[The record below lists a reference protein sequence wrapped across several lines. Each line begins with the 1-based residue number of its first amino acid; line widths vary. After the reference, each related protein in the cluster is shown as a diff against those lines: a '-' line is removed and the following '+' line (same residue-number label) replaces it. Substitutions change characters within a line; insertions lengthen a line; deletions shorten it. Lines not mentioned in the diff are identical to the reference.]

1 MARRN
6 RVQPDGL
13 RRSRL
18 NPPRLAAVRQ
28 TTSSPPGVEADLGY
42 ANLLTQPTTNTT
54 LARPDPPKAMVWRRL
69 PTMKRTKSPAVAITG
84 QRLTAWIREPP
95 GQDQRRR
102 PPGRE
107 CRQQGPLY
115 QKYWNE
121 KGSFWFNQGHLAC
134 IRNTVHPALPPRRA
148 ERALDL
154 LNFVLADVRYGL
166 GPYGIIYL
174 ISIQGWTEAGIA
186 LAFSFG
192 SIAGLVSQTPIGA
205 MVDRVRAKRALAVGA
220 LLLVAAASLSVPFAP
235 GFWPVAAA
243 GVAGALANSTLG
255 TVVAAISLGVV
266 GPEGFA
272 RRAARNE
279 AFFHGGSAFVNLAV
293 MALAPV
299 LGIMVVFWL
308 LASAA
313 LLSVMAVLAVP
324 ARAIDHD
331 TARGLRADESGR
343 TRNKSLRLTLLEN
356 CGLLAFALC
365 GAFFHMANAS
375 MLALVMQ
382 RAARTDP
389 ENAVVLAA
397 AAMITAQAAMIAT
410 AALAGMRADRWGRRP
425 FFLTA
430 FAALALRGVFYTISD
445 DPLWTVAVQL
455 LDGVGV
461 GVFGALFPVV
471 IADLTR
477 GSGHF
482 NAAQGAV
489 GTIHGIG
496 GLIGGPISAAWVV
509 WAGYDAAFLF
519 LAAIAAGGGL
529 AFLLSMPETS
539 NATMGRNLRREGN
552 QG

>member
-1 MARRN
+1 
-6 RVQPDGL
+6 
-13 RRSRL
+13 
-18 NPPRLAAVRQ
+18 
-28 TTSSPPGVEADLGY
+28 
-42 ANLLTQPTTNTT
+42 
-54 LARPDPPKAMVWRRL
+54 
-69 PTMKRTKSPAVAITG
+69 
-84 QRLTAWIREPP
+84 
-95 GQDQRRR
+95 
-102 PPGRE
+102 
-107 CRQQGPLY
+107 
-115 QKYWNE
+115 
-121 KGSFWFNQGHLAC
+121 
-134 IRNTVHPALPPRRA
+134 VHPPPPLRRA

-174 ISIQGWTEAGIA
+174 ISVHGWTEAGIA

-205 MVDRVRAKRALAVGA
+205 MVDRVRAKRALAIGA
-220 LLLVAAASLSVPFAP
+220 LLLVAAASLAVPLAP
-235 GFWPVAAA
+235 SFWPVAAA

-279 AFFHGGSAFVNLAV
+279 AFFHGGSASVNLAV
-293 MALAPV
+293 IALAPV
-299 LGIMVVFWL
+299 FGIAVVFWL
-308 LASAA
+308 LAGAA
-313 LLSVMAVLAVP
+313 LVSAVAVLAVP
-324 ARAIDHD
+324 ARVIDHD
-331 TARGLRADESGR
+331 TARGLRPDQVRCAR
-343 TRNKSLRLTLLEN
+343 RQTLRAALLESP
-356 CGLLAFALC
+356 GLLAFALC
-365 GAFFHMANAS
+365 GALFHMANAS

-397 AAMITAQAAMIAT
+397 AAMIAAQAAMIAT

-425 FFLTA
+425 FFLAA
-430 FAALALRGVFYTISD
+430 FAALALRGVLYTISD
-445 DPLWTVAVQL
+445 DPVWTVAVQL

-461 GVFGALFPVV
+461 GVFGALFPVI

-489 GTIHGIG
+489 GTVHGVG
-496 GLIGGPISAAWVV
+496 GLAGGPISAACVV
-509 WAGYDAAFLF
+509 WAGYDAAFLV
-519 LAAIAAGGGL
+519 LAAIAASGGL
-529 AFLLSMPETS
+529 AFHLSMSETS
-539 NATMGRNLRREGN
+539 DTATGHRHRRERH